1 MQLRSGR
8 NTAITTTTTNPKV
21 NQKQRREEPELNLLK
36 LREQIVKS
44 NNFKDTIGFKVY
56 QSSYGLKTHVKE
68 IYCSKKLRT
77 ENIFPQQQIYC
88 NNNINYFSSKVYK
101 IDLLPFECPRILV
114 PKSQDRYF
122 KEILIYYLDLTGEIK
137 ISNKIEKYNDF
148 VNLLRKLTYIN
159 FIYNFICDN
168 IHNFSKI
175 NMETHNF
182 NKEKLKQTVIS
193 QGKEIIGNTIYEK
206 IKEYE
211 KYVEEYEDSHLIL
224 SGELDACI
232 SKLKE
237 NLDNIEEIIRNHEKY
252 C

>member
-8 NTAITTTTTNPKV
+8 VTTNPQTNT
-21 NQKQRREEPELNLLK
+21 NQKPNQRREEPELNLLN

-44 NNFKDTIGFKVY
+44 NNFKSSIGFKVY

-68 IYCSKKLRT
+68 IYCSKKLNT
-77 ENIFPQQQIYC
+77 NNIFPQQQIYF
-88 NNNINYFSSKVYK
+88 NNSINYFSSKVYK

-114 PKSQDRYF
+114 PKSEERYF
-122 KEILIYYLDLTGEIK
+122 KEILMYYLELTGEIK
-137 ISNKIEKYNDF
+137 MSDKIEKYNDF

-159 FIYNFICDN
+159 FIYNFVCDN
-168 IHNFSKI
+168 IHIFGKTVI
-175 NMETHNF
+175 EPHNF
-182 NKEKLKQTVIS
+182 NKEKLRQTVIS
-193 QGKEIIGNTIYEK
+193 QGKEVLGNNIYQK

-211 KYVEEYEDSHLIL
+211 KYIEEHEDSHLIL

-232 SKLKE
+232 SKLKQ
-237 NLDNIEEIIRNHEKY
+237 NLDNIEEIIVNHEKF